1 LKLICFFYFSIDE
14 NIDETYGINC
24 QFEESSDEDDE
35 DKHGEVCEDIEDMD
49 EGEEARLDTSIH
61 AENVTINILSLVV
74 QI

>member
-1 LKLICFFYFSIDE
+1 MSYITDE

-49 EGEEARLDTSIH
+49 EGEEAKLDTSIH
-61 AENVTINILSLVV
+61 AENVSSTSIKLLIKF
-74 QI
+74 IKY